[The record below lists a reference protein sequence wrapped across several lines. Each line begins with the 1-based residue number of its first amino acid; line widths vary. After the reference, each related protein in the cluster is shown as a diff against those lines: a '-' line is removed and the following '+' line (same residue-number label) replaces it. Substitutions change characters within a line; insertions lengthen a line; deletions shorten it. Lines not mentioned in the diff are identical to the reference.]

1 MSFFDQKMSF
11 FEKNVKNRFWI
22 FDVGYADI
30 WSDMCFP
37 APVAPKLSLKKF
49 ESISTPNIEY
59 RPKNLKFP
67 RVKI

>member
-30 WSDMCFP
+30 WSDMRFP

-49 ESISTPNIEY
+49 LVDFKPKHRISA
-59 RPKNLKFP
+59 
-67 RVKI
+67 